1 MKNQQLI
8 IKKIKLLARFLK
20 NSNLNYESRI
30 IKKISENLS
39 GTVIVVDVQ
48 PEYENYIGF
57 DIAEMLDDLID
68 NYSKILFLYNGADT
82 VGYID
87 EYGLKQ
93 FYFDKLDWD
102 EDRANKLIGKST
114 FFDKGYGFFRDI
126 MDSDLCFAYSDIVA
140 LARYMINTDMHD
152 IRDLSEDDVDKL
164 NIDELLFE
172 DLEDYGF
179 NIPELNDIIAN
190 WVDADLIEDPGFC
203 SFEELYDAWERW
215 CDEEG
220 YTNKQRPEKKEV

>member
-20 NSNLNYESRI
+20 NSNLNYESKI

-82 VGYID
+82 VGHID

-140 LARYMINTDMHD
+140 LARYMINTDIHD

-190 WVDADLIEDPGFC
+190 WNGSSIMGGGKNECLAEVEILADARDLVFNRIEKFT
-203 SFEELYDAWERW
+203 F
-215 CDEEG
+215 
-220 YTNKQRPEKKEV
+220 